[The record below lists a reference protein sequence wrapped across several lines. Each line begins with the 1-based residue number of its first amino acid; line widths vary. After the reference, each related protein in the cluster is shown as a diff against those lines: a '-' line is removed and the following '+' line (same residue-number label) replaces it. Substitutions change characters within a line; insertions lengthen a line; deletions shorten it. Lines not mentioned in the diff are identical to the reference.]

1 LMMVQ
6 KEVWIWNIF
15 YNSGYILLAGAL
27 TGYSIFFAMA
37 KTQAKK

>member
-1 LMMVQ
+1 MVQ